1 VASAVVL
8 LISGCLSGVIGR
20 KRFYMLCVATFTG
33 SSILCALAPTY
44 SCSFFFA
51 CCGPRRR
58 RHGAER
64 AGHAGR
70 HVSGEQALDGFCS
83 LLVGPDYRPD
93 ARRLAYRQS
102 LLALDFPHQ
111 RSDRGALARPGELA
125 RDRTGSAA
133 A

>member
-1 VASAVVL
+1 MLADTFPENKRSMAFAVYGVAV
-8 LISGCLSGVIGR
+8 
-20 KRFYMLCVATFTG
+20 
-33 SSILCALAPTY
+33 
-44 SCSFFFA
+44 
-51 CCGPRRR
+51 
-58 RHGAER
+58 
-64 AGHAGR
+64 
-70 HVSGEQALDGFCS
+70 
-83 LLVGPDYRPD
+83 LVGPDYRPD